1 MSSPKSTDADHV
13 RQTLMKL
20 SVAVRETTPAGAKQV
35 SHAPN
40 LLARPVYGGCRV
52 CGLPGHQSADI
63 QHPAACRVAL
73 LSLIG
78 FWEVVADHV
87 SFLYQYSERFQK
99 AIQANEPTYAMRF
112 DNPPLKGGDMEAV
125 LVDRVRVTAA
135 HFHDLDGPTLRPS
148 LDLGH
153 ERLDQL
159 GTAVLVHEAKVG
171 TAHERSSSWTTDS
184 NACQVVACAS

>member
-1 MSSPKSTDADHV
+1 
-13 RQTLMKL
+13 MKL

-40 LLARPVYGGCRV
+40 LLARPVYCGCRV

-125 LVDRVRVTAA
+125 LVDRHRVRREEAA
-135 HFHDLDGPTLRPS
+135 PDPAGRDARSGPHRWRP
-148 LDLGH
+148 GC
-153 ERLDQL
+153 R
-159 GTAVLVHEAKVG
+159 
-171 TAHERSSSWTTDS
+171 RSRRRTTS
-184 NACQVVACAS
+184 RGRSVR

>member
-52 CGLPGHQSADI
+52 CGLPGHQSADV

-125 LVDRVRVTAA
+125 LVDRLTGNFLKFLAHVR
-135 HFHDLDGPTLRPS
+135 GIR
-148 LDLGH
+148 
-153 ERLDQL
+153 
-159 GTAVLVHEAKVG
+159 AKVNVVLDEEG
-171 TAHERSSSWTTDS
+171 IDRYERVAKNLEGFFLGGLTCKSSREHSEKD
-184 NACQVVACAS
+184 VY